1 MADFIEH
8 FTIKAR
14 YQEDKLRKRKV
25 GVVLPK
31 TCAYPAFLIIFFYM
45 CDINYRFKD
54 MRLVDVKTKKKI
66 EKMKEKSIRLFSF
79 LFFNFGY
86 ILYMYL

>member
-31 TCAYPAFLIIFFYM
+31 TCAYPAFLIFF
-45 CDINYRFKD
+45 
-54 MRLVDVKTKKKI
+54 
-66 EKMKEKSIRLFSF
+66 F
-79 LFFNFGY
+79 LNV
-86 ILYMYL
+86 